1 MAVEAVDEVD
11 AAAIAAAAADARRV
25 NSAAAAAPGKPTP
38 RARGQRPFRNLASRP
53 HVNDATR
60 MTKGETRGGAPADD
74 ATRRRAPRTNDAG
87 STR

>member
-11 AAAIAAAAADARRV
+11 AAVIAAAAADARRV
-25 NSAAAAAPGKPTP
+25 NSAVAVPGKPMP
-38 RARGQRPFRNLASRP
+38 RARAKDPSETSRRAP

-60 MTKGETRGGAPADD
+60 MTKGETRGGAPAND